1 MNKGNDMKTS
11 KLTKLLIKAT
21 DRARTLGDEKL
32 TDMLEEVLEHHN
44 SLDAQVYEMEL
55 ALYDMQL
62 SMKEY
67 MRSR

>member
-1 MNKGNDMKTS
+1 MKTS
-11 KLTKLLIKAT
+11 KLTKLIIKAT

-32 TDMLEEVLEHHN
+32 IDMLEEVLEHHN

>member
-1 MNKGNDMKTS
+1 MKTS

-21 DRARTLGDEKL
+21 ARARTLGDEKL

-55 ALYDMQL
+55 ALYDMQM
-62 SMKEY
+62 SMNQY

>member
-1 MNKGNDMKTS
+1 MKTS

-55 ALYDMQL
+55 ALYDMQM
-62 SMKEY
+62 SMNQY